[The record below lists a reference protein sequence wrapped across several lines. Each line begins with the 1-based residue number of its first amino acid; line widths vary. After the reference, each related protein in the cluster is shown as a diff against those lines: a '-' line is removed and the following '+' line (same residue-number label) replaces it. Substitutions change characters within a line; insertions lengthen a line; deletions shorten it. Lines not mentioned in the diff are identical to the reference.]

1 MSKKGHCHYMTGK
14 ARKVYR
20 IIGKLYAKKEGPE
33 SRNVKV
39 KADIVAYRCM
49 ILKRVSWR
57 LFDNGIIVYQK

>member
-39 KADIVAYRCM
+39 KADIVAYRCA
-49 ILKRVSWR
+49 V
-57 LFDNGIIVYQK
+57 